1 MSEAS
6 TEACALAFA
15 ERDECAFWWSEEFV
29 MSGRNFGDGCAGLG
43 DVTFVNDV
51 LIEMVGVG
59 GRRLEEPP

>member
-1 MSEAS
+1 
-6 TEACALAFA
+6 LAFA